1 MGATVGLKT
10 AAETVEQQKPGP
22 KCSFGEL
29 LRKLEP
35 DDYAYYQQMIRE
47 GKPKAFIADVF
58 RADGHDVS
66 QDKVRRHEGG
76 RCSCR

>member
-1 MGATVGLKT
+1 MGLKI
-10 AAETVEQQKPGP
+10 AAETVAQQKPGP

-29 LRKLEP
+29 LRKLDR
-35 DDYAYYQQMIRE
+35 DDFAYYEQMIRE
-47 GKPKAFIADVF
+47 ERPKAFIADVF

-66 QDKVRRHEGG
+66 QDKVRRHVSG